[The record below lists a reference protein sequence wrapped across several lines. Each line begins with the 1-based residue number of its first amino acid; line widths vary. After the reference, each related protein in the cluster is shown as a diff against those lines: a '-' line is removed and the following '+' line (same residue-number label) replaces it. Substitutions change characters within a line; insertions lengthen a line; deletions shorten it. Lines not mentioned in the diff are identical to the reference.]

1 VIYRDRIKEL
11 KRVRASDLIPSPHN
25 WRRHPQQQEDALRA
39 VLTEVGY
46 ADAVLVREVGD
57 GLEIIDGHLRSSLE
71 GNQEIPVLVLDVS
84 EEEAKQLLLTLDPL
98 AAMAQTDVDALTSLL
113 ADVTFNA
120 DSITSMLDGLLE
132 GGFEPLTPKEAFPS
146 AEEDEATA
154 SDAIDKV
161 EADNYVPFSKRGQ
174 VWALGEHRL
183 MCGDSADSVDVSSL
197 WGNKNP
203 DLIVTDPPYGVAY
216 AESRNRPKYRSDRLP
231 IENDALGAEQK
242 EWWQSVFSAWPVPGD
257 WYVFTAPG
265 PLSAEMAA
273 ALVAAG
279 VSHRQWL
286 IWSKDQFVLGG
297 AHFHYRHENI
307 FYGWRNKSTFNGQRD
322 LDSVWDV
329 PRSKDSK
336 EHPTMKPVALCEQAI
351 TASSVEE
358 MVVAEPFA
366 GAGSTIIA
374 SEKLGRRC
382 YAMEI
387 EPRYVDVCIKR
398 WEAFTGKQAK
408 VIA

>member
-1 VIYRDRIKEL
+1 MKGILD
-11 KRVRASDLIPSPHN
+11 
-25 WRRHPQQQEDALRA
+25 
-39 VLTEVGY
+39 EVGY
-46 ADAVLVREVGD
+46 ADAVLARETSR
-57 GLEIIDGHLRSSLE
+57 GLELIDGHLRTSLDDE
-71 GNQEIPVLVLDVS
+71 QILPVLVLDLND
-84 EEEAKQLLLTLDPL
+84 EEATKLLLTLDPL
-98 AAMAQTDVDALTSLL
+98 AAMAETDNDALASLM
-113 ADVTFNA
+113 ADVTFS
-120 DSITSMLDGLLE
+120 DESITAMLDSLTSGD
-132 GGFEPLTPKEAFPS
+132 FEPLTPTVPPDAFPS
-146 AEEDEATA
+146 DEEDEDTT
-154 SDAIDKV
+154 SDAVDEV
-161 EADNYVPFSKRGQ
+161 ETDDYVPFSQRGQ
-174 VWALGEHRL
+174 IWALGDHRL

-197 WGNKNP
+197 WGNKKP

-216 AESRNRPKYRSDRLP
+216 ADSRNRPKYRSDRLP
-231 IENDALGAEQK
+231 IENDALGAEQQ

-273 ALVAAG
+273 ALVASG

-336 EHPTMKPVALCEQAI
+336 EHPTMKPVALCEQAL
-351 TASSVEE
+351 TASSVEG

-374 SEKLGRRC
+374 AEKLGRRC

-398 WEAFTGKQAK
+398 WEAFTGRQAEA
-408 VIA
+408 IA

>member
-1 VIYRDRIKEL
+1 
-11 KRVRASDLIPSPHN
+11 
-25 WRRHPQQQEDALRA
+25 
-39 VLTEVGY
+39 
-46 ADAVLVREVGD
+46 
-57 GLEIIDGHLRSSLE
+57 
-71 GNQEIPVLVLDVS
+71 
-84 EEEAKQLLLTLDPL
+84 
-98 AAMAQTDVDALTSLL
+98 M
-113 ADVTFNA
+113 
-120 DSITSMLDGLLE
+120 
-132 GGFEPLTPKEAFPS
+132 
-146 AEEDEATA
+146 
-154 SDAIDKV
+154 
-161 EADNYVPFSKRGQ
+161 
-174 VWALGEHRL
+174 
-183 MCGDSADSVDVSSL
+183 
-197 WGNKNP
+197 
-203 DLIVTDPPYGVAY
+203 AY